1 MKLPKVARVSQG
13 VKRDGRFLDYL
24 MVLALSV
31 VIGMLTT
38 GSGRASS
45 VLPSG
50 GAIATATVSGSTLSV
65 PRPVGVVAGDVLIAS
80 VDARLSAEAS
90 ITAPTGWILIRRDS
104 STPPGSLTQA
114 LYYKVAG
121 SAEPTTYAWLFAA
134 PASAAGSVVDFKGLN
149 RSSPVDSHSGAFTPA
164 SRSVIAPSVT
174 TTASDDIVVG
184 FFGLTG
190 GRTVRPPTG
199 MTEQFE
205 LHSRSWSSPLSVE
218 GAAYIQSGAGPTG
231 NKMATASGVW
241 SSSTIGQLV
250 ALRTIGSASPPQP
263 PSSPS
268 TAAPSTTSHLH
279 RLLLRRRR
287 LRRHHHQRKAPATRS
302 PSRGWRNTS
311 LSTSIRRARRTSSST
326 ASAAATRRPP
336 TGRSRST
343 RSR

>member
-1 MKLPKVARVSQG
+1 MKLPKVAHVSQG

-205 LHSRSWSSPLSVE
+205 LPFKELVLATQRRGRRLHSE
-218 GAAYIQSGAGPTG
+218 
-231 NKMATASGVW
+231 
-241 SSSTIGQLV
+241 
-250 ALRTIGSASPPQP
+250 
-263 PSSPS
+263 
-268 TAAPSTTSHLH
+268 
-279 RLLLRRRR
+279 RRRPHRKQDGYSLGR
-287 LRRHHHQRKAPATRS
+287 LE
-302 PSRGWRNTS
+302 
-311 LSTSIRRARRTSSST
+311 
-326 ASAAATRRPP
+326 
-336 TGRSRST
+336 
-343 RSR
+343 